1 MSTRASILKIAF
13 KYSIIFIFF
22 LVITYL
28 TSFHSYLL
36 FHSLSEVFSI
46 VIAFGIFA
54 VAWNARRFMQNDYLL
69 FIGISLFFIALID
82 LAHAL
87 SYDGMNIFKES
98 GANIAT
104 QLWLTA
110 RYMQAVSLVA
120 AVYFL
125 NKKLYPHV
133 TFGIYGIVTAL
144 LLTSVFYLKIFP
156 VAYID
161 GSGLTPFKVASEYIG
176 VSLQLLAV
184 YLLYRNRQ
192 YFEKPVSLM
201 IGAAVLLSASSSIL
215 FSLYTHVYDA
225 VNLAGH
231 IFKMISFYLFYLA
244 IIRTALVDPYKML
257 FRKLDSQHKF
267 KTAVMNTI
275 NAYVVALDPGGRIIM
290 LNNACEKATGYRT
303 DDVRDAYL
311 WDLLVPSED
320 AVAAKNE
327 FDCLAHVSDLKPGE
341 KCWVSKD
348 GQKMVVS
355 LTHTVLRD
363 HKGRP
368 EFIIATGMDIT
379 DKKQAEQEREELVKN
394 LQDALASIKTMRGL
408 IPICSSCKKIRD
420 DHGFWN
426 RIEEYMSE
434 HSEAEFTHGICPEC
448 AEKYWRNGQ

>member
-1 MSTRASILKIAF
+1 MSSRASIFKIAF
-13 KYSIIFIFF
+13 KHSIIFIFF

-69 FIGISLFFIALID
+69 FIGISFFFVALID

-98 GANIAT
+98 GANLAA
-104 QLWLTA
+104 QLWVAA
-110 RYMQAVSLVA
+110 RYMQSASLVA

-133 TFGIYGIVTAL
+133 TFGIYGIVTFL
-144 LLTSVFYLKIFP
+144 LLMSVFYLKIFP
-156 VAYID
+156 VAYVD
-161 GSGLTPFKVASEYIG
+161 GSGLTTFKVASEYVG
-176 VSLQLLAV
+176 ASLQFLAA
-184 YLLYRNRQ
+184 YLLYRNSR
-192 YFEKPVSLM
+192 YFEKPVSVM
-201 IGAAVLLSASSSIL
+201 IVAAVCLSAASSIL

-244 IIRTALVDPYKML
+244 IIRTALVTPYKML
-257 FRKLDSQHKF
+257 FRRLDRQHKF

-275 NAYVVALDPGGRIIM
+275 NAYVVALDPSGRIIM

-311 WDLLVPSED
+311 WDLLASAED
-320 AVAAKNE
+320 AAGVRSE
-327 FDCLAHVSDLKPGE
+327 FECLAHVSDLKPGE
-341 KCWVSKD
+341 KCWISKD
-348 GQKMVVS
+348 GEKMIVS

-368 EFIIATGMDIT
+368 EFVITTGMDIT
-379 DKKQAEQEREELVKN
+379 DKKRAEQEREKLVQD
-394 LQDALASIKTMRGL
+394 LQDALANIKTMRGL

-448 AEKYWRNGQ
+448 TEKYWKRGQ